1 MKSRQ
6 RRSFSAEMKARIAL
20 EAIKEQKT
28 IQEIA
33 SHYGVHPSQVTN
45 WKRQAI
51 QGAPALFAD
60 RRSQPETIEETLKAE
75 LYQQIGQLQAE
86 LDWLKKSPTY
96 RVRAEARMDFRIR
109 RTEHTAA
116 VPLDGDFAV
125 GVVLRSG
132 TRDGREF

>member
-1 MKSRQ
+1 MLQESLPFLAWRELEEPYDRLQQDIGIPSSR
-6 RRSFSAEMKARIAL
+6 F
-20 EAIKEQKT
+20 
-28 IQEIA
+28 
-33 SHYGVHPSQVTN
+33 
-45 WKRQAI
+45 
-51 QGAPALFAD
+51 APARKSAQIISGQYPRD
-60 RRSQPETIEETLKAE
+60 EETLKAE

-86 LDWLKKSPTY
+86 LDWLKKSPAY

-109 RTEHTAA
+109 RTERTAA